1 MSLFKGAL
9 YLVDGEAEP
18 APLSYGFEPQFGNA
32 AATRQWLQ
40 KAIAANEGAP
50 SNAPGQDTPESA
62 DHAEATG

>member
-9 YLVDGEAEP
+9 YLVDGEGEP
-18 APLSYGFEPQFGNA
+18 APLSHGFEPQFGNA

-40 KAIAANEGAP
+40 RTFAANEGSPSETPAQEAP
-50 SNAPGQDTPESA
+50 EPA